1 MNSRRVSAI
10 LAVAVAIAVA
20 VYFLLFREAYGPAV
34 REGISTIDAEQIA
47 QHMRKLADDD
57 KEGRETGSDGYLAA
71 ADYVAQQFRE
81 YGLEPAGDA
90 GGYFQR
96 VPFRRADIVPEEG
109 SLALRSVRTEWVL
122 TPYADYYLRP
132 NLLRERVDVTAS
144 VVYVGYGVTAPEFN
158 HDDYAGMDVRGKI
171 ILIFR
176 GAPSSLPHNERAY
189 YSSTRMKWQN
199 AAERG
204 VVGILY
210 AYNREDMAKR
220 PWERSVRH
228 AREPSMGWIDEE
240 GQVRDTHPG
249 IRLVARLSREGLEA
263 LLLGARKTAEEL
275 LDSIDA
281 GAPDPFDRPIIV
293 KARTTS
299 RHAAIESP
307 NVVAVLPGGDPQLKN
322 EFVVISGHLDHV
334 GIGEPVKGDALH
346 NGAYDNA
353 SGIAVML
360 EMARVFR
367 GLEERPGR
375 SLLFLAVTGEE
386 KGLLGSDY
394 FAHDPTVPIGSI
406 VANVNLDMVMML
418 HPLRDVVAFG
428 VEHSNLI
435 RPLERAAQ
443 YMQVTV
449 APDPFPSEVIFVRS
463 DQYSFVRRGVP
474 SIFLVPG
481 MESGDPAIDGL
492 QSHMDWMAEY
502 YHSPQDD
509 MSQPFD
515 FEAGADFTRLNLL
528 LTHGIASEAER
539 PAWNPGDFFGERF
552 GSDQTGTAIG
562 SSP

>member
-1 MNSRRVSAI
+1 MNSRRAIAI
-10 LAVAVAIAVA
+10 LAVAVAIALA
-20 VYFLLFREAYGPAV
+20 VYFLMFREAYGPAV
-34 REGISTIDAEQIA
+34 REGFSTIDAEQIA
-47 QHMRKLADDD
+47 KHMRELADDD

-71 ADYVAQQFRE
+71 ADYVARQFRE
-81 YGLEPAGDA
+81 YGLEPAGEA

-109 SLALRSVRTEWVL
+109 SLALRGIRTERVL
-122 TPYADYYLRP
+122 TPYAHYYLRP
-132 NLLRERVDVTAS
+132 DLLRERVEVTAP
-144 VVYVGYGVTAPEFN
+144 VVYVGYGVTVPEFD
-158 HDDYAGMDVRGKI
+158 HDDYAGVDVRGKI
-171 ILIFR
+171 ILMFR
-176 GAPSSLPHNERAY
+176 GAPSSLPHNERAH
-189 YSSTRMKWQN
+189 YSSSRMKWRN
-199 AAERG
+199 AADRG

-210 AYNREDMAKR
+210 VYNREDMAKR

-228 AREPSMGWIDEE
+228 ARLPGMGWIDDD
-240 GQVRDTHPG
+240 GHVRDTHSG
-249 IRLVARLSREGLEA
+249 IRLVARLSPEGLEA
-263 LLLGARKTAEEL
+263 LLLGAERSAEEL

-281 GAPDPFDRPIIV
+281 GAPDSFELPIVV

-299 RHAAIESP
+299 RHSTIESP
-307 NVVAVLPGGDPQLKN
+307 NVAAVLPGGDPRLKN

-360 EMARVFR
+360 EMARVLG

-394 FAHDPTVPIGSI
+394 FAHDPTVPIESI
-406 VANVNLDMVMML
+406 AANVNLDMVMML

-428 VEHSNLI
+428 AEHSSLV

-443 YMQVTV
+443 YMKV
-449 APDPFPSEVIFVRS
+449 ALTPDPYPSEVIFVRS
-463 DQYSFVRRGVP
+463 DQYSFVRRGIP
-474 SIFLVPG
+474 SIYLVPG
-481 MESGDPAIDGL
+481 VESGDPAIDGH
-492 QSHMDWMAEY
+492 QIEMDWRAEY

-509 MSQPFD
+509 MNQPFD
-515 FEAGADFTRLNLL
+515 FEAGADFTRLNFL
-528 LTHGIASEAER
+528 LTYGIASEAER

-552 GSDQTGTAIG
+552 GSDQTGAAAG
-562 SSP
+562 SSR